1 MRAPRRKR
9 ARRLAGLSVVPKLRM
24 TSMMDIL
31 TVLLLFLLK
40 SFVVDGE
47 SLTPPP
53 GLELPQSTS
62 DSLPQESIHL
72 ALEERGVLLGE
83 DLVATADQIMQAP
96 GFEIAP
102 LAARL
107 QGLQRQSDRIAQLQ
121 GREPRRTATIQG
133 DKDLQF
139 AMLQK
144 VMYTLSVN
152 GYGDISLAVIKKS

>member
-1 MRAPRRKR
+1 MRASRRKR
-9 ARRLAGLSVVPKLRM
+9 TRRLAGLSAVPRLRM

-53 GLELPQSTS
+53 GLQLPQSTS
-62 DSLPQESIHL
+62 DSVPEESIHL
-72 ALEERGVLLGE
+72 AVEDRGVLLGE
-83 DLVATADQIMQAP
+83 ELVATTDQVLREP
-96 GFEIAP
+96 GYVIAP

-107 QGLQRQSDRIAQLQ
+107 RKLQAQSGRIAQMQ
-121 GREPRRTATIQG
+121 GRERRRTATIQG

-139 AMLQK
+139 ALLQK

-152 GYGDISLAVIKKS
+152 GYADISLAVIRKS

>member
-1 MRAPRRKR
+1 MRASRRKR
-9 ARRLAGLSVVPKLRM
+9 ARRLAGLSAVPRLRM

-53 GLELPQSTS
+53 GLQLPQSTS
-62 DSLPQESIHL
+62 DSVPEESIHL
-72 ALEERGVLLGE
+72 AVEDRGVLLGE
-83 DLVATADQIMQAP
+83 ELVATTDQVLATP
-96 GFEIAP
+96 GYVIAP

-107 QGLQRQSDRIAQLQ
+107 QKLQAQSERIARLK
-121 GREPRRTATIQG
+121 GRERRRTATIQG

-139 AMLQK
+139 ALLQK

-152 GYGDISLAVIKKS
+152 GYADISLAVIRKS